1 LHWHSSR
8 YRCDLSDYWSRRR
21 SYRFGR
27 YWFAFLMGWRLAL
40 LRGLDGFSMNRQ
52 RAAFHWLFDAL
63 PAITAFTALA
73 AITVT
78 AAAFPLRAL
87 LAFFLP
93 LGANGKF
100 GR

>member
-1 LHWHSSR
+1 
-8 YRCDLSDYWSRRR
+8 
-21 SYRFGR
+21 
-27 YWFAFLMGWRLAL
+27 
-40 LRGLDGFSMNRQ
+40 MNRQ
-52 RAAFHWLFDAL
+52 RAAFHWLLDAL
-63 PAITAFTALA
+63 PALTAFTALA

-93 LGANGKF
+93 LGANGKL